1 MFDKVA
7 HFVEYGLFA
16 LLVFRS
22 FSHFG
27 PRLTGRR
34 SLLFTVLFLSLF
46 ACLDEFY
53 QRFIPGRNSELAD
66 LAVDFLGI
74 VSALVFVH
82 LRSHFRRPDRQQ

>member
-16 LLVFRS
+16 LLAYRS

-27 PRLTGRR
+27 PRMTGRR

-53 QRFIPGRNSELAD
+53 QRFIPGRQSELAD
-66 LAVDFLGI
+66 LAVDLLGI
-74 VSALVFVH
+74 VSALVFVR
-82 LRSHFRRPDRQQ
+82 L